1 MDKKTKFYQVYG
13 NLPLGLRQ
21 EIVVIVDGEPLSWN
35 AAKIEI
41 DNNTDKTEEILD
53 NLDRLEL
60 LK

>member
-53 NLDRLEL
+53 NLDKLEL